1 MMHTFYK
8 KCSTLRRM
16 RTAAHQPRAAQFRRA
31 VLHTFY
37 KKCAESRS
45 ERIVAVDGGVIGGA
59 DGMLHT
65 FYKKCAGGR
74 GARLSR
80 ASTRSTWRGVD
91 RRRQQSRSRSNSH
104 SNSLQTLIL
113 QAFRAFFPTSTS
125 TSNFNFFSAPP
136 CAITGKNDIIYGMNL
151 SLSRIRALPR
161 SLASCIP
168 ARVQCPVASNHHT
181 LTVFGLTTGI

>member
-1 MMHTFYK
+1 MTHTFYK
-8 KCSTLRRM
+8 NCSTLRRM

-31 VLHTFY
+31 TQFRRAALHTFY
-37 KKCAESRS
+37 KKCAE
-45 ERIVAVDGGVIGGA
+45 
-59 DGMLHT
+59 
-65 FYKKCAGGR
+65 GR

-113 QAFRAFFPTSTS
+113 QAFRAFSPTSTS

-168 ARVQCPVASNHHT
+168 ARA
-181 LTVFGLTTGI
+181 